1 MWTEMY
7 CGEDQTMPKP
17 EMMSYCK
24 VFTDE
29 MHSLYLLS
37 LLLRNHGKAEQCFI
51 AAVSED
57 VDNGEAPAEWIR
69 HSARW
74 SIVRHAIRMI
84 RPVPDIAQ
92 SAASVSLRGSALSAQ
107 NNTFAGIFSLEAFER
122 FVFVMSVLE
131 GRSDGDCALLLR
143 CSRREVTMARV
154 LAIKRVAN
162 VDACFTPMNSAAQ
175 EKRMPMS
182 ESPMFEAGIILH
194 AGCSGRQRP
203 DRGLHPQLT
212 EPRAR

>member
-37 LLLRNHGKAEQCFI
+37 LLLTADHGKAEQCFI

-107 NNTFAGIFSLEAFER
+107 NNPFAGIFSLEAFER

-162 VDACFTPMNSAAQ
+162 VDACFYSDEFRSARKAYAD
-175 EKRMPMS
+175 ERI
-182 ESPMFEAGIILH
+182 ANV
-194 AGCSGRQRP
+194 
-203 DRGLHPQLT
+203 
-212 EPRAR
+212 

>member
-7 CGEDQTMPKP
+7 CGEDQKMPKP

-24 VFTDE
+24 VFKDE

-37 LLLRNHGKAEQCFI
+37 LLLTADHSKAEQCFI

-74 SIVRHAIRMI
+74 SIVRHAIRKIM
-84 RPVPDIAQ
+84 PVPDIAQ
-92 SAASVSLRGSALSAQ
+92 STCSVSLRGSTLSAQ
-107 NNTFAGIFSLEAFER
+107 NNSFAGIFSLEAFER

-131 GRSDGDCALLLR
+131 GRTDGDCALLLR
-143 CSRREVTMARV
+143 CSRSEVTMARV

-162 VDACFTPMNSAAQ
+162 VDVFFYSD
-175 EKRMPMS
+175 E
-182 ESPMFEAGIILH
+182 I
-194 AGCSGRQRP
+194 
-203 DRGLHPQLT
+203 RG
-212 EPRAR
+212 ARNAYVDERIANV